1 MPDRFRLATP
11 LSSGYLSYAFALLFQ
26 QAALNPFLAMFLAA
40 GLSSVVCVPLG
51 LILFRLRGAYFALSM
66 LAFAEIARLIAQEW
80 TSVTNGAAGL
90 LYFSAFDKSTNYW
103 VLLTMVIGSIVG
115 TWLLVR
121 SKPGAYFL
129 AIREDQDAA
138 EALGINTTRYKLLAF
153 MVSAFMMGLAG
164 AFYASYFAYLEP
176 NVVFNSINFSLNVLI
191 VTLIGGIGRL
201 FGPVVGA
208 AVLVLTTEIFVHVFG
223 EGNVLMSGILLILV
237 MLFMPEGLVGRLH
250 KEIDRGRF
258 AWQPPPFDAGEE
270 GGLDG
275 RKTGS
280 CFASPVWAS
289 ASAACRRWT
298 MWTSR
303 SATARWSDSSARTA
317 RARPRSSVLSAEP
330 RSPRRGRSN
339 SRASPSLGCAR
350 AGSHNS
356 VLPEP
361 FRSFALSPG

>member
-1 MPDRFRLATP
+1 MQEPGGEAALKAGATSAGARARELP
-11 LSSGYLSYAFALLFQ
+11 LSAGVLVRGLSFGLLVLLAATMPLWSPAEYRDYVLNLAIIMMLSALGGLSFNLLGGFAGQVSFGHAAFFGISAYAFALLFQ
-26 QAALNPFLAMFLAA
+26 QAALNPLLAIFLAA

-66 LAFAEIARLIAQEW
+66 LAFAEITRLIAQEW

-90 LYFSAFDKSTNYW
+90 LYFPAFGKSTNYW
-103 VLLTMVIGSIVG
+103 VLLTIVVGSIVG

-153 MVSAFMMGLAG
+153 MVSAFMMGLGG

-176 NVVFNSINFSLNVLI
+176 NVVFNPINYSLNVLI

-208 AVLVLTTEIFVHVFG
+208 AVLVLTTEVFVHVFG

-237 MLFMPEGLVGRLH
+237 MLFMPEGLVGRLQ

-258 AWQPPPFDAGEE
+258 TWQRHPSTP
-270 GGLDG
+270 
-275 RKTGS
+275 
-280 CFASPVWAS
+280 
-289 ASAACRRWT
+289 
-298 MWTSR
+298 
-303 SATARWSDSSARTA
+303 AT
-317 RARPRSSVLSAEP
+317 
-330 RSPRRGRSN
+330 RGD
-339 SRASPSLGCAR
+339 
-350 AGSHNS
+350 
-356 VLPEP
+356 
-361 FRSFALSPG
+361 

>member
-1 MPDRFRLATP
+1 MQEPGGEAAAKAEATAAAARARDLP
-11 LSSGYLSYAFALLFQ
+11 LSAALLLRWLSFGLLVLLAATMPFWSSAEYRDYILNLAIIVMLSALGGLSFNLLGGYAGQVSFGHAAFFGISAYAFALLFQ

-138 EALGINTTRYKLLAF
+138 EALGINTTHYKLLAF

-237 MLFMPEGLVGRLH
+237 MLFMPEGLLGRLQ
-250 KEIDRGRF
+250 KEIDRGRL
-258 AWQPPPFDAGEE
+258 AWQPH
-270 GGLDG
+270 
-275 RKTGS
+275 RST
-280 CFASPVWAS
+280 PVKKV
-289 ASAACRRWT
+289 
-298 MWTSR
+298 
-303 SATARWSDSSARTA
+303 D
-317 RARPRSSVLSAEP
+317 
-330 RSPRRGRSN
+330 
-339 SRASPSLGCAR
+339 
-350 AGSHNS
+350 
-356 VLPEP
+356 
-361 FRSFALSPG
+361 